1 MKQKIKKTVLGI
13 LAASMVLST
22 GTATTFA
29 ARTGCGHYYIDA
41 NGDGI
46 CDNRGSSQRNC
57 RFTDK
62 NKDGVCDICGS
73 SKKECL
79 ANHKKGQNF
88 VDKDGDGICDNR
100 GNGNNK
106 GNGRKHGNGCHNG
119 RGKRR

>member
-1 MKQKIKKTVLGI
+1 MKQKLKKTVLGI

-29 ARTGCGHYYIDA
+29 AKTGCGHYYVDA

-46 CDNRGSSQRNC
+46 CDNRG
-57 RFTDK
+57 
-62 NKDGVCDICGS
+62 I

>member
-1 MKQKIKKTVLGI
+1 MKQKVKKTVLGI

-29 ARTGCGHYYIDA
+29 ARTGCGDYYVDA

-46 CDNRGSSQRNC
+46 CDNRGSSKRNC

-62 NKDGVCDICGS
+62 NKDGVCDS
-73 SKKECL
+73 
-79 ANHKKGQNF
+79 
-88 VDKDGDGICDNR
+88 CDNR
-100 GNGNNK
+100 GNGNTK

-119 RGKRR
+119 RDKRR

>member
-1 MKQKIKKTVLGI
+1 MKQKVKKTVLGI

-29 ARTGCGHYYIDA
+29 ARTGCGDYYVDA

-46 CDNRGSSQRNC
+46 CDNRGSSKRNC

-62 NKDGVCDICGS
+62 NKDGVCDS
-73 SKKECL
+73 
-79 ANHKKGQNF
+79 
-88 VDKDGDGICDNR
+88 CDNR
-100 GNGNNK
+100 GNGNTK
-106 GNGRKHGNGCHNG
+106 GNGRKHGNGCRNG

>member
-1 MKQKIKKTVLGI
+1 MKQKIKKTALGI

-29 ARTGCGHYYIDA
+29 ARTDCGRYYVDA

-46 CDNRGSSQRNC
+46 CDNYDSSKHNC

-62 NKDGVCDICGS
+62 NKDGICDNCG
-73 SKKECL
+73 L
-79 ANHKKGQNF
+79 ASHKKGQNF

-100 GNGNNK
+100 GNGK
-106 GNGRKHGNGCHNG
+106 GNGNRNGRKQGNGCHNG
-119 RGKRR
+119 RGRRR